1 MLSNSFRIS
10 RKNLS
15 WEPGMLAQA
24 CNPCIWEVEEGG
36 DQKFKVMLDYIM
48 SLRSAR
54 DIPDPSLKI
63 NKEF

>member
-1 MLSNSFRIS
+1 
-10 RKNLS
+10 
-15 WEPGMLAQA
+15 MLAQA

-36 DQKFKVMLDYIM
+36 DQKFKVMLDCIM

-63 NKEF
+63 NNEF